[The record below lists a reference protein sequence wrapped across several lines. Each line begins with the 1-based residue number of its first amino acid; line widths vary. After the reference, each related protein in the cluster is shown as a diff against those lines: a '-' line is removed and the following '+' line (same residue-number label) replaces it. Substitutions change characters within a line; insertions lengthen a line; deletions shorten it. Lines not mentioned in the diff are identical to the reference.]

1 MDILY
6 LIIGIVVG
14 GILGYLYASRQVAVI
29 KSNMELQVRHAEE
42 MREQEQQSFEKRV
55 SEMKIEQEKNRAE
68 QQKQLTLQFEN
79 MATQIL
85 KTNSAEFK
93 EMSASSLKVLLD
105 PLNERIKDFRDK
117 VEKCYGDE
125 AKERFS
131 LQQEINKLIQ
141 ENQKISVDANN
152 LANALKGESKTQG
165 DWGEMILAD
174 ILQKSG
180 LKEGEQYFPQNTLRD
195 ENGELIKSES
205 EQSMRPDM
213 VVVYPGNRK
222 IIIDSKVSLTAFS
235 DYVNAEDKETEKQ
248 KLKEHLSSVKKHIDE
263 LSAKDY
269 SKYDDMSP
277 EFVMMFIPNES
288 AYYTALRADSNLWD
302 YAYQKKVVLM
312 NQTNLITALRLAL
325 DLWRRDAQEK
335 NIQEIVKVGSDLY
348 DKFAGFTENFS
359 KIGDSLDRAQQSYK
373 DAMGQLS
380 TGKGNLIGKAEKLR
394 GLGITPKKTLPK
406 SGIIEESE

>member
-1 MDILY
+1 MELIY
-6 LIIGIVVG
+6 LIFGLLVG
-14 GILGYLYASRQVAVI
+14 GVLGYLYASRQVAVL
-29 KSNMELQVRHAEE
+29 KSNMALQSKHADEVRTEDLRNFQLRMKELEA
-42 MREQEQQSFEKRV
+42 
-55 SEMKIEQEKNRAE
+55 EQEKNKVAE
-68 QQKQLTLQFEN
+68 QKLLTAQFEN
-79 MATQIL
+79 LANQIL
-85 KTNSAEFK
+85 KSNSSEFK
-93 EMSASSLKVLLD
+93 EMSANSLKVLLD
-105 PLNERIKDFRDK
+105 PLNDKIKDFKEK

-180 LKEGEQYFPQNTLRD
+180 LKEGEQYFPQDTIRD
-195 ENGELIKSES
+195 ENGELVKSDA
-205 EQSMRPDM
+205 EQLMRPDM
-213 VVVYPGNRK
+213 VVVYPGERK
-222 IIIDSKVSLTAFS
+222 IIIDSKVSLTAYV
-235 DYVNAEDKETEKQ
+235 DYVNAEDKSTEKQ
-248 KLKEHLSSVKKHIDE
+248 KLKEHLASIKKHIDE

-269 SKYDDMSP
+269 SKYDVKTP

-288 AYYTALRADSNLWD
+288 AYYVAVKSDPNLWN

-335 NIQEIVKVGSDLY
+335 NIMEIVKVGSDLY
-348 DKFAGFTENFS
+348 DKFVLFTENFS
-359 KIGDSLDRAQQSYK
+359 KVGDSLDKARQCYD
-373 DAMGQLS
+373 DALGQLS
-380 TGKGNLIGKAEKLR
+380 TGKGNLIGRAERLR
-394 GLGITPKKTLPK
+394 GLGISPKKALPK
-406 SGIIEESE
+406 TESGDCH

>member
-1 MDILY
+1 MLY
-6 LIIGIVVG
+6 LIIGLVAG
-14 GILGYLYASRQVAVI
+14 CTLGYLYASRQVAVL
-29 KSNMELQVRHAEE
+29 KSNMELQARHAED
-42 MREQEQQSFEKRV
+42 MRVEDQRNNEQRMN
-55 SEMKIEQEKNRAE
+55 EMKAEQEKSRAE

-85 KTNSAEFK
+85 KSNSAEFR
-93 EMSASSLKVLLD
+93 EMSAGSLKVLLD
-105 PLNERIKDFRDK
+105 PLNEHIKDFRNK

-131 LQQEINKLIQ
+131 LQQEITKLIQ
-141 ENQKISVDANN
+141 ENQKISADANN

-180 LKEGEQYFPQNTLRD
+180 LKEGEQYFPQHTLRD
-195 ENGELIKSES
+195 ENGVLIKSDT

-213 VVVYPGNRK
+213 VVVYPGDRK

-235 DYVNAEDKETEKQ
+235 DYVNATDKEMEKQ
-248 KLKEHLSSVKKHIDE
+248 KLKEHIGSVKKHIDE

-269 SKYDDMSP
+269 SKYDDMCP

-288 AYYTALRADSNLWD
+288 AYYTALRTDPGLWD

-348 DKFAGFTENFS
+348 DKFVLFTDNFS
-359 KIGDSLDRAQQSYK
+359 KIGDSIDRAQQSYK
-373 DAMGQLS
+373 EALGQLS
-380 TGKGNLIGKAEKLR
+380 TGKGNLIGRAERLR
-394 GLGITPKKTLPK
+394 KLGISPKKALPK
-406 SGIIEESE
+406 SEKVEENE

>member
-1 MDILY
+1 MGTVY
-6 LIIGIVVG
+6 LIIGLIVG
-14 GILGYLYASRQVAVI
+14 GAIGYLIASKQIAVL
-29 KSNMELQVRHAEE
+29 KSNLTLQSKHAEE
-42 MREQEQQSFEKRV
+42 MRQEETRNFELRLKEMKAEQERSK
-55 SEMKIEQEKNRAE
+55 EM
-68 QQKQLTLQFEN
+68 QQKQMTVQFEN
-79 MATQIL
+79 LATQIL
-85 KTNSAEFK
+85 KSNSSEFK
-93 EMSASSLKVLLD
+93 EMSENSLKVLID
-105 PLNERIKDFRDK
+105 PLKEHIKDFKER

-165 DWGEMILAD
+165 DWGEMILTD

-195 ENGELIKSES
+195 EDGELIKSET
-205 EQSMRPDM
+205 EQLMRPDM
-213 VVVYPGNRK
+213 VVVYPGDRK
-222 IIIDSKVSLTAFS
+222 IIIDSKVSLTAYA

-248 KLKEHLSSVKKHIDE
+248 KLKEHLTSVKKHIDE

-269 SKYDDMSP
+269 SKYDNATP

-288 AYYTALRADSNLWD
+288 AYYVAVKTDPNLWN
-302 YAYQKKVVLM
+302 YAYQKKVLLM

-335 NIQEIVKVGSDLY
+335 NIMEIVKVGSDLY
-348 DKFAGFTENFS
+348 DKFVLFTDNFS
-359 KIGDSLDRAQQSYK
+359 KVGDSIDKAQQSYK
-373 DAMGQLS
+373 DALGQLS
-380 TGKGNLIGKAEKLR
+380 MGKGNLIGRAEKLK
-394 GLGITPKKTLPK
+394 GLGITPKKSLPTH
-406 SGIIEESE
+406 SIEE

>member
-1 MDILY
+1 MELIY
-6 LIIGIVVG
+6 LIFGLLVG
-14 GILGYLYASRQVAVI
+14 GVLGYLYASRQVAVL
-29 KSNMELQVRHAEE
+29 KSNMALQSKHADEVRAEDLRNFQLRMKELEA
-42 MREQEQQSFEKRV
+42 
-55 SEMKIEQEKNRAE
+55 EQEKNKVAE
-68 QQKQLTLQFEN
+68 QKLLTAQFEN
-79 MATQIL
+79 LANQIL
-85 KTNSAEFK
+85 KSNSSEFK
-93 EMSASSLKVLLD
+93 EMSANSLKVLLD
-105 PLNERIKDFRDK
+105 PLNDKIKDFKEK

-180 LKEGEQYFPQNTLRD
+180 LKEGEQYFPQDTIRD
-195 ENGELIKSES
+195 ENGELVKSDA
-205 EQSMRPDM
+205 EQLMRPDM
-213 VVVYPGNRK
+213 VVVYPGERK
-222 IIIDSKVSLTAFS
+222 IIIDSKVSLTAYV
-235 DYVNAEDKETEKQ
+235 DYVNAEDKSTEKQ
-248 KLKEHLSSVKKHIDE
+248 KLKEHLASIKKHIDE

-269 SKYDDMSP
+269 SKYDVKTP

-288 AYYTALRADSNLWD
+288 AYYVAVKSDPNLWN

-335 NIQEIVKVGSDLY
+335 NIMEIVKVGSDLY
-348 DKFAGFTENFS
+348 DKFVLFTENFS
-359 KIGDSLDRAQQSYK
+359 KVGDSLDKARQCYD
-373 DAMGQLS
+373 DALGQLS
-380 TGKGNLIGKAEKLR
+380 TGKGNLIGRAERLR
-394 GLGITPKKTLPK
+394 GLGISPKKALPK
-406 SGIIEESE
+406 TESGD